1 MAPVRLL
8 RVELSLMAVSLLVFA
23 GAPLL
28 RASKPPNDNFA
39 NRTVLVGPTNT
50 VTASNGGATVEPGEP
65 QHAGELGGRSVWWS
79 WTAPTTGT
87 YAASTSGSGFD
98 TLLAVYIGSSL
109 TNLKEVASNDDFNGE
124 PISEV
129 FFRAITGETYQLAVD
144 GFQGTNGT
152 IILNLNP
159 SGTAQTPWTLA
170 SVSSNRPI
178 SSVLFRNK
186 VVLMDFFGTTCGDC
200 IYEAPFLHDLR
211 ARHLVDG
218 FDIVAV
224 AKDTNTTPSQIRYN
238 ADQMGIDYTLV
249 LNNAQVEATYGGPL
263 PMPTKVLVDREG
275 KIQLRITGSQT
286 LDYYE
291 SVVGPLIRGA
301 SNLRVNIHAQT
312 NRVVLSWP
320 NTEFGYSV
328 EAATNLAPNAWTEVS
343 APIIEVDN
351 QNTASV
357 ATGGGAMFFRLRKP

>member
-152 IILNLNP
+152 NILNPNP
-159 SGTAQTPWTLA
+159 SRNAQQPLTLA
-170 SVSSNRPI
+170 LFSQKRAA

-186 VVLMDFFGTTCGDC
+186 VVPT
-200 IYEAPFLHDLR
+200 DL
-211 ARHLVDG
+211 
-218 FDIVAV
+218 F
-224 AKDTNTTPSQIRYN
+224 
-238 ADQMGIDYTLV
+238 
-249 LNNAQVEATYGGPL
+249 
-263 PMPTKVLVDREG
+263 
-275 KIQLRITGSQT
+275 
-286 LDYYE
+286 
-291 SVVGPLIRGA
+291 
-301 SNLRVNIHAQT
+301 
-312 NRVVLSWP
+312 
-320 NTEFGYSV
+320 
-328 EAATNLAPNAWTEVS
+328 
-343 APIIEVDN
+343 
-351 QNTASV
+351 
-357 ATGGGAMFFRLRKP
+357 